1 MHITFADFTRSMLAP
16 VIVIALLTALVAT
29 ESDSSGRGES

>member
-1 MHITFADFTRSMLAP
+1 MLTS

-29 ESDSSGRGES
+29 ESDFSGRGGAD